1 MLKYGLI
8 KVNKKHLFCMS
19 WQQLGVYFLFVFVS
33 STHDCLYFFMNDTSG
48 SSFYPEYFSC
58 EIMMCI
64 YVFNMT

>member
-1 MLKYGLI
+1 
-8 KVNKKHLFCMS
+8 MS
-19 WQQLGVYFLFVFVS
+19 WQQLGVYLLFVFAPS
-33 STHDCLYFFMNDTSG
+33 AHDCLYFFMNDTSG